1 MLAGMEETAWE
12 EAEAD
17 ASVCDGP
24 ENGGTTD
31 AGDEMF
37 DVCTSVV
44 VLSHS
49 CVTSGETWDA
59 EPGSTVEMVSA
70 VTVHMYTKIKCCYS
84 IHCKLQCTRKLI
96 RFLLFLG
103 LCFEYHIL

>member
-24 ENGGTTD
+24 ENGGATD
-31 AGDEMF
+31 AGEEMF

-49 CVTSGETWDA
+49 CVTSGETWAA
-59 EPGSTVEMVSA
+59 EPGSTVEMVPA
-70 VTVHMYTKIKCCYS
+70 VMVHMYTLIRCCYS
-84 IHCKLQCTRKLI
+84 IHCKL
-96 RFLLFLG
+96 
-103 LCFEYHIL
+103 HS